1 MGKMNTGY
9 SSFSSGPEHTQAIP
23 TLDHTP
29 TIPTQYGIPSMS
41 TDSLGVDSNDPR
53 IPEGHE
59 GPEEHYGM
67 NPRKGQM
74 REGQTAR
81 EYTNL
86 MRENWKRQ
94 IAESA
99 SKKKSASDE
108 VPSDSD
114 MSMAEDGPF
123 QKLEGKLS
131 HEKGVHDP
139 AALAASI
146 GRKKLGGKEYDHRIS
161 EGERHKG

>member
-1 MGKMNTGY
+1 MAKMNTGY

-23 TLDHTP
+23 TLEHTP

-41 TDSLGVDSNDPR
+41 TDSFGVDA
-53 IPEGHE
+53 EMQHE
-59 GPEEHYGM
+59 FFGVNPGNSKVGPKSVPFGKETTHEQAKNIGKAFRVNVHE
-67 NPRKGQM
+67 KV
-74 REGQTAR
+74 TAPG
-81 EYTNL
+81 
-86 MRENWKRQ
+86 
-94 IAESA
+94 
-99 SKKKSASDE
+99 ASDE